1 MPLSSS
7 QCLLSSFLGS
17 REDASTTRIKP
28 TLVGEQQIHTFAKQL
43 LPLHTTILF
52 LFIVLKV
59 STSSL
64 VIFYNK
70 CPHQVWPRIQPS
82 AGKLVLARGG
92 FKLSPNW
99 AYSLQLPDLWFGR
112 LWGRHDCT
120 FDIGGHGRYTTGDY
134 DATLAKLTLG
144 VSLVDGYNLPISIT
158 PFKGSGKCSY
168 EGCVSD
174 LNTICL
180 VDLLVCSCNN
190 KHVVAC
196 KIRKLS
202 LSVSFIYSR
211 SLNAYSTIMRQEGVG
226 ALWTGI
232 GPYIARNGIIN
243 VVELGSY
250 DQVKQVKLRMMG
262 DSSYKS
268 TFDCFI
274 KTLKNDGFIPNF
286 GRLGSW
292 NVIMFLTLE
301 QVQVEYFVIAFHF
314 SFPSYQLS
322 HGVLVYFYSILVCC
336 GRG

>member
-1 MPLSSS
+1 MFGGSDIFVNIDNISKTIFTKPPLFYTIQTQIREKPFLNLCNFKFERVTLPLLASLALLFPMPLSSS

-59 STSSL
+59 STTSL

-134 DATLAKLTLG
+134 DGPSSATPLAEAHQQ
-144 VSLVDGYNLPISIT
+144 PW
-158 PFKGSGKCSY
+158 
-168 EGCVSD
+168 
-174 LNTICL
+174 
-180 VDLLVCSCNN
+180 
-190 KHVVAC
+190 
-196 KIRKLS
+196 
-202 LSVSFIYSR
+202 R
-211 SLNAYSTIMRQEGVG
+211 S
-226 ALWTGI
+226 
-232 GPYIARNGIIN
+232 
-243 VVELGSY
+243 
-250 DQVKQVKLRMMG
+250 
-262 DSSYKS
+262 
-268 TFDCFI
+268 
-274 KTLKNDGFIPNF
+274 
-286 GRLGSW
+286 
-292 NVIMFLTLE
+292 
-301 QVQVEYFVIAFHF
+301 
-314 SFPSYQLS
+314 
-322 HGVLVYFYSILVCC
+322 
-336 GRG
+336 

>member
-190 KHVVAC
+190 KHV
-196 KIRKLS
+196 
-202 LSVSFIYSR
+202 
-211 SLNAYSTIMRQEGVG
+211 EGVG

-250 DQVKQVKLRMMG
+250 DQVKQVMK
-262 DSSYKS
+262 
-268 TFDCFI
+268 
-274 KTLKNDGFIPNF
+274 KTLDCIVEFIQSTHALSLMYSY
-286 GRLGSW
+286 GESYSKDMSKRLLAWRMQQASMHHV
-292 NVIMFLTLE
+292 NETE
-301 QVQVEYFVIAFHF
+301 
-314 SFPSYQLS
+314 
-322 HGVLVYFYSILVCC
+322 
-336 GRG
+336 

>member
-120 FDIGGHGRYTTGDY
+120 FDIGGHGRYTT
-134 DATLAKLTLG
+134 ATLAKLTLG

-196 KIRKLS
+196 KIHLFNPFQ
-202 LSVSFIYSR
+202 VIISFFQTAFY
-211 SLNAYSTIMRQEGVG
+211 TQEGVG

-250 DQVKQVKLRMMG
+250 DQVKQVMK
-262 DSSYKS
+262 
-268 TFDCFI
+268 
-274 KTLKNDGFIPNF
+274 KTLDCI
-286 GRLGSW
+286 
-292 NVIMFLTLE
+292 
-301 QVQVEYFVIAFHF
+301 VE
-314 SFPSYQLS
+314 
-322 HGVLVYFYSILVCC
+322 
-336 GRG
+336 